1 MIAVVWQKKIQFWE
15 KASMLSMLNQTKLNC
30 ISFSPPNLTYYL
42 QAQKIVAISVQN
54 TFFLYW
60 SNSFIPVDV
69 TDISCCVLLSTKIE
83 LLPTEVTLLSL
94 FLSLLC
100 LDVVWNVNFS
110 STNSLYLESVLP
122 LLEHL
127 WISYW

>member
-54 TFFLYW
+54 TFF
-60 SNSFIPVDV
+60 
-69 TDISCCVLLSTKIE
+69 
-83 LLPTEVTLLSL
+83 
-94 FLSLLC
+94 
-100 LDVVWNVNFS
+100 
-110 STNSLYLESVLP
+110 SVLK
-122 LLEHL
+122 
-127 WISYW
+127 